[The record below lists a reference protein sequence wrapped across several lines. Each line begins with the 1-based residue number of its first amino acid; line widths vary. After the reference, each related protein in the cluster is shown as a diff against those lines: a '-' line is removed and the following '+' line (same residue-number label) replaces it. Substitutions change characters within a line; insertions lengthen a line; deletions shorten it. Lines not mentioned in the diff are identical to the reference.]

1 MNKKDFLFLK
11 RKRESK
17 GKVLGACSKEG
28 AIICYHTMLINIIT
42 ENCSCY
48 KLALADDKLDSFY
61 ES

>member
-28 AIICYHTMLINIIT
+28 AKYLLLNHAHKYYN
-42 ENCSCY
+42 
-48 KLALADDKLDSFY
+48 
-61 ES
+61 